1 MYAHTLQHLLLLSL
15 LHNDDDE
22 FEQRNFKNISVC
34 FCISFCLCQFSV
46 CARIFNN
53 AKVFETQSIRCT
65 TVAPETT
72 NIRTEKREQKEDVT
86 FFVYLF
92 GKRPV
97 SFSTIP
103 KRAINITFLKS
114 EESWLGLWVKH
125 HQNPFTSFTCNF
137 WFTIFLSSRFSSPH
151 LNQKHF
157 HLPTFFH
164 LTISYKSKVDSNTRF
179 HLHIYLSAHDW
190 IDLHGDIIQIDKKH
204 NLKNPQQIKSI
215 QILQYPSYK
224 YIEKTETLNFKS
236 FLDFNT
242 IKQIKIFN
250 CSKIIKSKW
259 SIQKLWVI
267 PVIH

>member
-1 MYAHTLQHLLLLSL
+1 MHAHTLQHLLLLSL

-103 KRAINITFLKS
+103 KRAINITFLKKS
-114 EESWLGLWVKH
+114 EEIWLGLWVKH
-125 HQNPFTSFTCNF
+125 QQNPSSFTPV
-137 WFTIFLSSRFSSPH
+137 IFESPFFFH
-151 LNQKHF
+151 PGSLHSHRNQKHF

-164 LTISYKSKVDSNTRF
+164 LTISYKSKS
-179 HLHIYLSAHDW
+179 
-190 IDLHGDIIQIDKKH
+190 
-204 NLKNPQQIKSI
+204 
-215 QILQYPSYK
+215 
-224 YIEKTETLNFKS
+224 
-236 FLDFNT
+236 
-242 IKQIKIFN
+242 
-250 CSKIIKSKW
+250 
-259 SIQKLWVI
+259 
-267 PVIH
+267 